1 MSKCGTI
8 IHGRNNKY
16 GNLVK
21 KRSVSLLLLSSSLY
35 FGGGLI
41 ALVMRKSCSSIANF
55 KRPSFVE
62 VKMNESS
69 NNNPRISSSEFLSK
83 KLTFGTR
90 LGAVWQDLQD
100 EPRWKYEQL
109 SPVQLLEKS
118 KLPRNST
125 DIDELARANW
135 FWSRRPRLLPTTSWI
150 VWLIVVL
157 GLPFWLF
164 SIPAFGVPLLIIAA
178 VLVGTEI
185 VRSVR
190 WRRQY
195 ESSIGRLLRTSKNDR
210 DSFGVAG
217 VR

>member
-1 MSKCGTI
+1 MSKCRTI

-135 FWSRRPRLLPTTSWI
+135 FWSRRPRFFRAASCI
-150 VWLIVVL
+150 VWLIAAL
-157 GLPFWLF
+157 GLPIWLF
-164 SIPAFGVPLLIIAA
+164 ISPAVGMPLLMITA
-178 VLVGTEI
+178 VIVNIEI

-195 ESSIGRLLRTSKNDR
+195 ELSIDRLIRTSTNGR
-210 DSFGVAG
+210 DTFGLDAFA
-217 VR
+217 